1 MNDKTRRVIRTVLQ
15 VLLALAVAVPVI
27 VQATGLTVDQAPWL
41 ATVLVAAAAFARFMQ
56 SDVVEELLER
66 FGLATP
72 RAVPPAE

>member
-27 VQATGLTVDQAPWL
+27 VQATGLTVDQTPWL

-56 SDVVEELLER
+56 SDVVEQLLER

>member
-41 ATVLVAAAAFARFMQ
+41 ATVLVVAAAIARVMQ
-56 SDVVEELLER
+56 SDVVEGLLGR

-72 RAVPPAE
+72 PVDPGA